1 MSRLDL
7 LSPAEEARLSDARQ
21 LLLKRRAARVAPG
34 FDDKVLADWNG
45 LMIAALA
52 EAGLVFERADWVTE
66 AGHAFDAVL
75 RLLWNGEIL
84 HHSYRAGKTRNLA
97 TADGYAQLISA
108 GLALFEATGDARRLE
123 QAENLASA
131 LMRDYWDDEFGGF
144 YFTSRRSEH
153 LLLRQRYA
161 HDDATPNANGTMMAN
176 FARLEALTGKSE
188 YRRRAEAIHD
198 AFAGAIRKTPFAFA
212 SSLSAFLDL
221 TDLVQAV
228 LIGSSEATA
237 GLRRALLDEPLPAR
251 LLIPIATPDGLSAG
265 HPAASKA
272 AGGSRPALYLC
283 RGQTCSLPVTRP
295 DEVSRALNAI
305 A

>member
-1 MSRLDL
+1 M
-7 LSPAEEARLSDARQ
+7 
-21 LLLKRRAARVAPG
+21 
-34 FDDKVLADWNG
+34 
-45 LMIAALA
+45 
-52 EAGLVFERADWVTE
+52 
-66 AGHAFDAVL
+66 
-75 RLLWNGEIL
+75 
-84 HHSYRAGKTRNLA
+84 TRNLA

-123 QAENLASA
+123 QAESLASA
-131 LMRDYWDDEFGGF
+131 LMRDYWDEDHGGF

-153 LLLRQRYA
+153 LLVRQRYA

-176 FARLEALTGKSE
+176 FARLEALTGNSK
-188 YRRRAEAIHD
+188 YRRRAEAVHD

-212 SSLSAFLDL
+212 SSLSAFFDL

-228 LIGSSEATA
+228 LVGSPEETS
-237 GLRRALLDEPLPAR
+237 GLRRALLDQPLTAR
-251 LLIPIATPDGLSAG
+251 LLIPLATPAALPVG

-272 AGGSRPALYLC
+272 AQGSGAALYIC

-295 DEVSRALNAI
+295 DEVSRALKAM